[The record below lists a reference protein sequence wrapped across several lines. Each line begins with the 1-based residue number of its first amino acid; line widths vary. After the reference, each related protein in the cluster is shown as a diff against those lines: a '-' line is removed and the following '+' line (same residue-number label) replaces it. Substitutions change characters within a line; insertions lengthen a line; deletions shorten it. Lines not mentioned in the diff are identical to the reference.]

1 MFKILFS
8 LFFIFGSASS
18 YAGTPACTI
27 NANGEVTND
36 IDALDVDGSGY
47 ALGCYVTPDAVYIPV
62 YRVGLCSSVPTY
74 ENYLTEC
81 TFVFN
86 SATAKEVEVVK
97 NQAFNVADN
106 ITLTEGSYPA
116 SVLLLGTTIGYK
128 HTVNFTL
135 PQDGW
140 SDAAVLTEGKTCVS
154 RTVSGNADD
163 IGVSAGGGFYE
174 CGASSLTAGKFT
186 ENEGAYWDNS
196 ECVISSGVVS
206 RPDSSAHEYTT
217 SSGSAVMCGM
227 ANESTHETGGDGNG
241 GTNATRQLLIQT
253 FTDPITISAAT
264 SSLEIGLKVTDML
277 GLERHKFD
285 NSKTDFQDP
294 QGYYNAFLDGVELKI
309 TALSN

>member
-1 MFKILFS
+1 MLKILFS
-8 LFFIFGSASS
+8 LIFVFGSVGAYALTPTCSTNSS
-18 YAGTPACTI
+18 GYI
-27 NANGEVTND
+27 TND
-36 IDALDVDGSGY
+36 IEGLTSGSGN
-47 ALGCYVTPDAVYIPV
+47 GCYVTPDVAYLPV
-62 YRVGLCSSVPTY
+62 YRIGLCPSVPTY

-81 TFVFN
+81 TFLFN
-86 SATAKEVEVVK
+86 SATAKEVEIVK

-128 HTVNFTL
+128 HTVNFTIS
-135 PQDGW
+135 QNGW
-140 SDAAVLTEGKTCVS
+140 SDAGTATDGKTCVS
-154 RTVSGNADD
+154 RTVSGNVDD

-196 ECVISSGVVS
+196 ECEINSGVVS
-206 RPDSSAHEYTT
+206 RPNSSAMEYAT

-241 GTNATRQLLIQT
+241 GTNATRELLIQT
-253 FTDPITISAAT
+253 FTNSVTISPTT

-277 GLERHKFD
+277 GLEKHLD
-285 NSKTDFQDP
+285 SDDI
-294 QGYYNAFLDGVELKI
+294 GYYNAFLDGVEVKV
-309 TALSN
+309 TAK

>member
-1 MFKILFS
+1 MLKTLFS
-8 LFFIFGSASS
+8 LIFIFGSAGT
-18 YAGTPACTI
+18 YAATPACTI

-36 IDALDVDGSGY
+36 IEDLTAGDMN
-47 ALGCYVTPDAVYIPV
+47 GCYVTPDVVYIPV
-62 YRVGLCSSVPTY
+62 YRVGLCSSIPTY

-81 TFVFN
+81 TFLFN

-128 HTVNFTL
+128 HTVNFTIS
-135 PQDGW
+135 QNGW
-140 SDAAVLTEGKTCVS
+140 SDAGTATDGKTCVS
-154 RTVSGNADD
+154 RTVSGNVDD

-196 ECVISSGVVS
+196 ECEINGGVVS
-206 RPDSSAHEYTT
+206 RPNSSAMEYTT

-253 FTDPITISAAT
+253 FTNPVTISPTT

-277 GLERHKFD
+277 GLEKHLD
-285 NSKTDFQDP
+285 SDDI
-294 QGYYNAFLDGVELKI
+294 GYYNAFLDGVELKI
-309 TALSN
+309 TAQ

>member
-1 MFKILFS
+1 MLKTLFS
-8 LFFIFGSASS
+8 LIFIFGSAGT
-18 YAGTPACTI
+18 YAATPACTI

-36 IDALDVDGSGY
+36 IDAFTAGET
-47 ALGCYVTPDAVYIPV
+47 GCYVTPDSAYLPV

-128 HTVNFTL
+128 HTVNFTIS
-135 PQDGW
+135 QDGW
-140 SDAAVLTEGKTCVS
+140 DGSAAASGKTCVS
-154 RTVSGNADD
+154 RTVSGNMDDLAD
-163 IGVSAGGGFYE
+163 GSGGFYE

-196 ECVISSGVVS
+196 ECEINSGVVS
-206 RPDSSAHEYTT
+206 RPNSSAMEYAT

-253 FTDPITISAAT
+253 FTNPVTISPTT

-277 GLERHKFD
+277 GLEKHLD
-285 NSKTDFQDP
+285 SDDI
-294 QGYYNAFLDGVELKI
+294 GYYNAFLDGVELKI
-309 TALSN
+309 TAQ

>member
-18 YAGTPACTI
+18 YAATPACTI

-36 IDALDVDGSGY
+36 INALDAGDMK
-47 ALGCYVTPDAVYIPV
+47 GCYVTPDAVYIPV

-206 RPDSSAHEYTT
+206 RQSLGAGSSGLLEYDT
-217 SSGSAVMCGM
+217 SSGSAVICGM
-227 ANESTHETGGDGNG
+227 LNESTHETGGDGNG
-241 GTNATRQLLIQT
+241 GTDATRQLLIQT

-277 GLERHKFD
+277 GLEKHLD
-285 NSKTDFQDP
+285 DGSN
-294 QGYYNAFLDGVELKI
+294 GYYNAFLDGVELKI

>member
-18 YAGTPACTI
+18 YAATPACTI

-36 IDALDVDGSGY
+36 INALDAGDMK
-47 ALGCYVTPDAVYIPV
+47 GCYVTPDAVYIPV

-253 FTDPITISAAT
+253 FNDPITISAAT

>member
-18 YAGTPACTI
+18 YAATPACTI

-36 IDALDVDGSGY
+36 INALDAGDMK
-47 ALGCYVTPDAVYIPV
+47 GCYVTPDAVYIPV

-128 HTVNFTL
+128 HTVNFTIS
-135 PQDGW
+135 QDGW
-140 SDAAVLTEGKTCVS
+140 SDDDDLTSGKTCVS

-196 ECVISSGVVS
+196 ECEINSGVVS
-206 RPDSSAHEYTT
+206 RPGSSAHEYTT

-227 ANESTHETGGDGNG
+227 ENESKHEAGGNGNG

-277 GLERHKFD
+277 GLEKHMHGVIPNR
-285 NSKTDFQDP
+285 N
-294 QGYYNAFLDGVELKI
+294 GYYNAFLDGVELKI

>member
-18 YAGTPACTI
+18 YAATPACTI

-36 IDALDVDGSGY
+36 INALDAGDMK
-47 ALGCYVTPDAVYIPV
+47 GCYVTPDAVYIPV

-81 TFVFN
+81 TFLFN

-253 FTDPITISAAT
+253 FNDPITISAAT

-277 GLERHKFD
+277 GLEKHLD
-285 NSKTDFQDP
+285 DGSN
-294 QGYYNAFLDGVELKI
+294 GYYNAFLDGVELKI

>member
-1 MFKILFS
+1 MLKTLFS
-8 LFFIFGSASS
+8 LIFIFGSAGT
-18 YAGTPACTI
+18 YAATPACTI

-36 IDALDVDGSGY
+36 IEDLTAGDMN
-47 ALGCYVTPDAVYIPV
+47 GCYVTPDVVYIPV
-62 YRVGLCSSVPTY
+62 YRVGLCSSIPTY

-81 TFVFN
+81 TFLFN

-128 HTVNFTL
+128 HTVNFTIS
-135 PQDGW
+135 QNGW
-140 SDAAVLTEGKTCVS
+140 SDAGTATDGKTCVS

-163 IGVSAGGGFYE
+163 IGDSAGGGFYE

-196 ECVISSGVVS
+196 ECEINSGVVS
-206 RPDSSAHEYTT
+206 RPNSSAMEYTT

-253 FTDPITISAAT
+253 FTNPVTISPTT

-277 GLERHKFD
+277 GLEKHLD
-285 NSKTDFQDP
+285 SDDI
-294 QGYYNAFLDGVELKI
+294 GYYNAFLDGVELKI
-309 TALSN
+309 TAQ

>member
-1 MFKILFS
+1 MLKTLFS
-8 LFFIFGSASS
+8 LIFIFGSAGT
-18 YAGTPACTI
+18 YAATPACTI

-36 IDALDVDGSGY
+36 IEDLTAGDMN
-47 ALGCYVTPDAVYIPV
+47 GCYVTPDVVYIPV
-62 YRVGLCSSVPTY
+62 YRVGLCSSIPTY

-81 TFVFN
+81 TFLFN

-128 HTVNFTL
+128 HTVNFTIS
-135 PQDGW
+135 QNGW
-140 SDAAVLTEGKTCVS
+140 SDAGTATDGKTCVS
-154 RTVSGNADD
+154 RTVSGNVDD
-163 IGVSAGGGFYE
+163 IGGSAGGGFYE

-196 ECVISSGVVS
+196 ECEINSGVVS
-206 RPDSSAHEYTT
+206 RPNSSAMEYTT

-253 FTDPITISAAT
+253 FTNPVTISPTT

-277 GLERHKFD
+277 GLEKHLD
-285 NSKTDFQDP
+285 SDDI
-294 QGYYNAFLDGVELKI
+294 GYYNAFLDGVELKI
-309 TALSN
+309 TAQ

>member
-1 MFKILFS
+1 MDIKNMFKILFS
-8 LFFIFGSASS
+8 LFFIFGSAGT
-18 YAGTPACTI
+18 YAATPACTI

-36 IDALDVDGSGY
+36 INALDAGDMK
-47 ALGCYVTPDAVYIPV
+47 GCYVTPDAVYIPV

-128 HTVNFTL
+128 HTVNFTIS
-135 PQDGW
+135 QDGW
-140 SDAAVLTEGKTCVS
+140 SDAGVATSGKTCVS

-196 ECVISSGVVS
+196 ECEINSGVVS

-227 ANESTHETGGDGNG
+227 ANESTHEAGGNGNG

-277 GLERHKFD
+277 GLEKHENGED
-285 NSKTDFQDP
+285 Y
-294 QGYYNAFLDGVELKI
+294 YYNAFLDGVELKI